1 MLILGIETSTPR
13 SSVALTSRE
22 RVVASAA
29 LGVNRRHGEFVGPA
43 IKFCLD
49 QAGATMSDLTGV
61 AVGLGPGL
69 YTGLRVG
76 IVTAQTIARV
86 RNLPVVGLCGLDVL
100 AFRNRHSRR
109 LTCVALDA
117 RRGEAFWAFYRSS
130 PGGVQRATELRVGAP
145 TKLAGEIEAAGQ
157 EVLVV
162 GDATERYRE
171 QLLAVDAELAGTETS
186 RPEAADLTIL
196 ARPRFEREET
206 SRPEELTPI
215 YLRQVDAK
223 IGWETRGRL
232 QGGAS
237 A

>member
-29 LGVNRRHGEFVGPA
+29 LGVSRRHGEFIAPA
-43 IKFCLD
+43 IRFCLE
-49 QAGATMSDLTGV
+49 QSGTTMADLTGV
-61 AVGLGPGL
+61 TVGLGPGL

-76 IVTAQTIARV
+76 IVMAQTIARV
-86 RNLPVVGLCGLDVL
+86 RGLPAVGLSGLDVL
-100 AFRNRHSRR
+100 AFRHRHTRR
-109 LTCVALDA
+109 LLCVALDA
-117 RRGEAFWAFYRSS
+117 RRGEAFWAFYRCS
-130 PGGVQRATELRVGAP
+130 PGGVQRASDLRVGP
-145 TKLAGEIEAAGQ
+145 PRKLTGEIEAAGE

-162 GDATERYRE
+162 GDAGERYRDE
-171 QLLAVDAELAGTETS
+171 LLGVHAELAGTETS

-206 SRPEELTPI
+206 SRPEELRPI

-223 IGWETRGRL
+223 VGWDTRGRL
-232 QGGAS
+232 QGGVVA
-237 A
+237 